1 VGGSNTHTTNPPQQF
16 NCFTT
21 KFGTTMQS
29 ELVNTS
35 WSKKF
40 QLLGNQ
46 DGGWTIILKAG
57 KSLYLGDSLTDQHK
71 IWYDDAN

>member
-1 VGGSNTHTTNPPQQF
+1 
-16 NCFTT
+16 
-21 KFGTTMQS
+21 MQS